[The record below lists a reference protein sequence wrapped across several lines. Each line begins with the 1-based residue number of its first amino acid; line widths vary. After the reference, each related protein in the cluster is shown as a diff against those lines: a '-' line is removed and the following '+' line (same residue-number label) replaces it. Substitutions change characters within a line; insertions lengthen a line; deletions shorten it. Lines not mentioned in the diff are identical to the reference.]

1 MSGKQVEELN
11 KKMDAIRKLSKAP
24 SQYKVFLYLLGTG
37 KSWTVKE
44 IAANLDLTQKATER
58 AIAKLFNRGLI
69 QRVSFGRRSYTC
81 DSNQILL
88 GILLSVTDLMDR
100 LDKRGK

>member
-1 MSGKQVEELN
+1 MSGEQVEELN
-11 KKMDAIRKLSKAP
+11 ERMDAIRKLRKAP
-24 SQYKVFLYLLGTG
+24 SQFKIFLHLLGIG
-37 KSWTVKE
+37 RSMTVKE
-44 IAANLDLTQKATER
+44 IAADLDLTQKATER
-58 AIAKLFNRGLI
+58 AIAKLFDKGLI

-100 LDKRGK
+100 LEKRGK